1 MTFELGPFLW
11 RYGLLVAIF
20 FHSSVSKAQSYFL
33 EISTVPVNKSLLKD
47 VDFPK
52 SYPDSISVLA
62 KITELVSLARE
73 EGYLL
78 ADTKSINW
86 KNRKA
91 SVVLDL
97 DRQYIITSI
106 RNGNIPEAILQEAGY
121 SGRSFFNTGKLAP
134 SQLEKMCREILFV
147 YENSGYPFASVFL
160 DSVSIREASFSAALF
175 SVPGQMIL
183 MVSLEISGSSNV
195 SRRFLESYLNIKE
208 GAVYRASYLKDL
220 EKRLAELP
228 FMETVRPP
236 AVSFSAGK
244 AKVTLFTKKRNASQ
258 FDGILGVLP
267 DNNSGKLQLTG
278 DIKLRLHNA
287 FKRAEELNF
296 SFKGLPG
303 RSRELNL
310 AAGLP
315 ELFSSPFGIDLGFSL
330 FKQDTNFQ
338 NIAARAGLNYR
349 IRKGYLTV
357 FLSSRSGA
365 PIASIDSNNAATL
378 PAFASLDLIS
388 YGAGWAYNSLN
399 RTISPSRGLLVS
411 FEGEAGRRKLNAGS
425 IPATMLDSIALKSS
439 QCRIKVIAEAYL
451 PLSQRGVLKLGN
463 ETGILMG
470 REVFEN
476 ELFRIGGFGNLRG
489 FDEQSIL
496 ASKYSIFNLEYR
508 LMIESRSFLFVFIN
522 QGLTRHSSIRT
533 NFSDRPLGFGTGIN
547 LETGAGIFS
556 ISYALGKQRDNPL
569 NLQRGKIHF
578 GLITLF

>member
-1 MTFELGPFLW
+1 MAAL
-11 RYGLLVAIF
+11 F
-20 FHSSVSKAQSYFL
+20 FYCSVSKAQYYFL
-33 EISTVPVNKSLLKD
+33 EISTIPVNKSLWKNA
-47 VDFPK
+47 DFPK
-52 SYPDSISVLA
+52 SYADSISVLA
-62 KITELVSLARE
+62 KVAELVSIARE

-78 ADTKSINW
+78 ADTKSLRWVN
-86 KNRKA
+86 KKA
-91 SVVLDL
+91 SVVIDL
-97 DRQYIITSI
+97 NRQYNIASVT
-106 RNGNIPEAILQEAGY
+106 NGNIPEAIFQQAGY
-121 SGRSFFNTGKLAP
+121 SDRSLTNSKLAP
-134 SQLEKMCREILFV
+134 RQLEKMCRDILSV

-160 DSVSIREASFSAALF
+160 DSVVISQTTFTAAIF
-175 SVPGQMIL
+175 SVPGQLIVMD
-183 MVSLEISGSSNV
+183 SLEVLGNTTV
-195 SRRFLESYLNIKE
+195 SKRFLESYLNIKE
-208 GAVYRASYLKDL
+208 GAIYRASYLKDL

-244 AKVTLFTKKRNASQ
+244 AKVTLFAKKRNASQ

-278 DIKLRLHNA
+278 DIKLQLHNA
-287 FKRAEELNF
+287 FKRAEQLNL

-310 AAGLP
+310 AAALP
-315 ELFSSPFGIDLGFSL
+315 ELFSSPLGIDLGFSL

-365 PIASIDSNNAATL
+365 PIASIDSNSTDL
-378 PAFASLDLIS
+378 PAYASLNLIS
-388 YGAGWAYNSLN
+388 YGTGWTYNSLN
-399 RTISPSRGLLVS
+399 RTISPSRGLMFR
-411 FEGEAGRRKLNAGS
+411 FEGEAGRRKLDAGS
-425 IPATMLDSIALKSS
+425 IPGSMLDSIALKSS
-439 QCRIKVIAEAYL
+439 QYRIKAMAEAYF
-451 PLSQRGVLKLGN
+451 PLSQRGILKLGN

-470 REVFEN
+470 REFFEN
-476 ELFRIGGFGNLRG
+476 ELFRIGGFGSLRG

-496 ASKYSIFNLEYR
+496 ASNYSIFSLEYR
-508 LMIESRSFLFVFIN
+508 LMIESRSFLFVFMN
-522 QGLTRHSSIRT
+522 QGLVKRESIK
-533 NFSDRPLGFGTGIN
+533 NNSSDRPLGFGTGIN